1 MIKNTLLISLILF
14 SFFCSAQTTTTS
26 TVSKT
31 PGPLNETSI
40 VRGEDG
46 LVYPYNVWQAL
57 MRTGK
62 YSIRSRNT
70 KTEKGEPE
78 YLLVELS
85 VQRRKELSERMPKP
99 RPSDSF
105 KEGEIFKGFKVS
117 DINGNKFDL
126 RANTGKVIVLN
137 FWFINCPPCK
147 AEIPELNELVKDYGE
162 NKDVLF
168 LAVALDTKSEIKDFL
183 KTNPYNYN
191 IIDDARFIADK
202 YGVRSYPTHVVI
214 DKTGTIRFSTVGLAF
229 NTVSYIKKSIDEALN
244 TK

>member
-1 MIKNTLLISLILF
+1 MIKNTLFISLILF
-14 SFFCSAQTTTTS
+14 SFFCNAQTTTTT

-40 VRGEDG
+40 VRGKDG

-78 YLLVELS
+78 YLLMELS
-85 VQRRKELSERMPKP
+85 AQQRKELLDRMPKP
-99 RPSDSF
+99 RPSDVF

-126 RANTGKVIVLN
+126 RTNIGKVIVLN
-137 FWFINCPPCK
+137 FWSINCPPCK
-147 AEIPELNELVKDYGE
+147 AEIPELK
-162 NKDVLF
+162 
-168 LAVALDTKSEIKDFL
+168 
-183 KTNPYNYN
+183 
-191 IIDDARFIADK
+191 
-202 YGVRSYPTHVVI
+202 
-214 DKTGTIRFSTVGLAF
+214 
-229 NTVSYIKKSIDEALN
+229 
-244 TK
+244 